1 MLPQTFYAIGHLKMN
16 YWIFIVTQHKVDGE
30 LFAADDILKQRV
42 SDQFW
47 GLGEKTPNRRS
58 LQKGDQVVFYV
69 GLPRKVFAASAT
81 LSSDSFELSKN
92 QKEKYGHGKKFYISD
107 FGVQLG
113 DIQVW
118 NNSRSV
124 ESLLPDLKF
133 IENKESWFTY
143 FQGGVRQILEGDF
156 RTITEGRE
164 LSLAEKLSLAKDV
177 VSESQFALEA
187 HLEEFIDQNWRRI
200 NFGSE
205 LIRYEVEDQNGRQF
219 PAGTWSIDFLCTD
232 KASGDFVV
240 IELKRGKSS
249 DSTVGQVLRYI
260 GWTQQNLAKPQQNV
274 RGIIIAKEVD
284 DALRYAV
291 MGLRNVSILTYQVD
305 FKLSVVN

>member
-1 MLPQTFYAIGHLKMN
+1 MN
-16 YWIFIVTQHKVDGE
+16 HWIFTVTQHKVDGE
-30 LFAADDILKQRV
+30 LFTADEILNQRV

-58 LQKGDQVVFYV
+58 LQKGDRVVFYV

-81 LSSDSFELSKN
+81 LASDSFELTN
-92 QKEKYGHGKKFYISD
+92 GQRDKYGHGKKFYISD
-107 FGVQLG
+107 YGVLLA

-118 NNSRSV
+118 NTPRSV
-124 ESLLPDLKF
+124 ESLVPHLKF
-133 IENKESWFTY
+133 IENKESWFAY
-143 FQGGVRQILEGDF
+143 FQGGVRQISEEDF

-164 LSLAEKLSLAKDV
+164 VTLAEKLASAKDV

-187 HLEEFIDQNWRRI
+187 HLEEFIDQNWKHI

-205 LIRYEVEDQNGRQF
+205 LVRYQVEDQNGRQF
-219 PAGTWSIDFLCTD
+219 PAGPWSIDFLCTD
-232 KASGDFVV
+232 KASGDFVI

-260 GWTQQNLAKPQQNV
+260 GWVEENLAKPNQKV

-291 MGLRNVSILTYQVD
+291 KGLPNVSVLTYQVD
-305 FKLSVVN
+305 FKLSVFHK